1 MLCWS
6 RRHITHPVPAFL
18 SEPDCVI
25 VYCTEK
31 AQTEKLAEVLKSN
44 FNLAADFFHS
54 QVSDMDKRR
63 KLEKFKLNEIDVM
76 CSTTAFGMGID
87 KRNVRAVIHFTMSY
101 SLMNYYQESSRA
113 GRDGKPAYCILFH
126 HVHDAPLIRNVLLRS
141 KTGHQ
146 QAVARKKFRTMV
158 QYCREAKHC
167 RHIVIQQQVL
177 HVPVGN
183 ESLFA
188 HMDEDL
194 LSSPGGVITCC
205 DNCWSRHNGADV
217 KLLLPMSD
225 IKKCFREVLDDQQNY
240 SPAAHVEECVRKLM
254 QPHWESAFPES
265 NTSAVDEYTIRQVTM
280 ALVDREVIVR
290 GRTKTKQQGFS
301 RG

>member
-1 MLCWS
+1 M
-6 RRHITHPVPAFL
+6 
-18 SEPDCVI
+18 
-25 VYCTEK
+25 YCTEK

-126 HVHDAPLIRNVLLRS
+126 HVNDASLIRNVLLRS
-141 KTGHQ
+141 KSGPQ
-146 QAVARKKFRTMV
+146 EAVARAQFRTMA

-177 HVPVGN
+177 HVPVGS

-194 LSSPGGVITCC
+194 LPAPGGVTTCC
-205 DNCWSRHNGADV
+205 DNCWSRHNESDV

-225 IKKCFREVLDDQQNY
+225 IEKCFREVLDDQQNY
-240 SPAAHVEECVRKLM
+240 SLAAHVEECVRKLV

-265 NTSAVDEYTIRQVTM
+265 NTSAVDEYAMRQVTM
-280 ALVDREVIVR
+280 ALVDREVLVR
-290 GRTKTKQQGFS
+290 GRTKTKQAGFS

>member
-1 MLCWS
+1 ML
-6 RRHITHPVPAFL
+6 
-18 SEPDCVI
+18 
-25 VYCTEK
+25 
-31 AQTEKLAEVLKSN
+31 
-44 FNLAADFFHS
+44 
-54 QVSDMDKRR
+54 
-63 KLEKFKLNEIDVM
+63 
-76 CSTTAFGMGID
+76 
-87 KRNVRAVIHFTMSY
+87 
-101 SLMNYYQESSRA
+101 
-113 GRDGKPAYCILFH
+113 
-126 HVHDAPLIRNVLLRS
+126 
-141 KTGHQ
+141 
-146 QAVARKKFRTMV
+146 

-177 HVPVGN
+177 HVPVGS

-205 DNCWSRHNGADV
+205 DNCWSRHNEADV

-240 SPAAHVEECVRKLM
+240 SLAAHVQECVRKLM

-265 NTSAVDEYTIRQVTM
+265 DTSAVDEYTTRQVTM
-280 ALVDREVIVR
+280 ALVDREVLVR
-290 GRTKTKQQGFS
+290 GRTKTKQAGFS